1 MQHEEFEHQ
10 TAANATGNERFRIPK
25 CANTLEIAASSSKM
39 FLQIARKTDRTGTK
53 EKQTLNGE
61 TIQKHP
67 QNFIDP
73 VLYII
78 YCILYWVFHTFYFIC
93 YTSFKHDIAFGMS

>member
-1 MQHEEFEHQ
+1 
-10 TAANATGNERFRIPK
+10 
-25 CANTLEIAASSSKM
+25 M

-53 EKQTLNGE
+53 EKQALNGE
-61 TIQKHP
+61 TNILK
-67 QNFIDP
+67 I
-73 VLYII
+73 LLTL